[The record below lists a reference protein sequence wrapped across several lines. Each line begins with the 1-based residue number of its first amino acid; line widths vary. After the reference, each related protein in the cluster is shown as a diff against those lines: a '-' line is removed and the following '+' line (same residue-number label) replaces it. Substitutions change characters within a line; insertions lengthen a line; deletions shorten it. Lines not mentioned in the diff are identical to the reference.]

1 MSYGSSIAKESG
13 DQVVRENVTLNRLIN
28 MLVMIYEEFV
38 MTGSKVISL
47 DDSNILKCII
57 PLHLSEISVV
67 VCLREVFWAQL
78 FFLFIL
84 MIYSF
89 VQNLTYYLM
98 LTIRPYMHQVQT

>member
-1 MSYGSSIAKESG
+1 
-13 DQVVRENVTLNRLIN
+13 
-28 MLVMIYEEFV
+28 

-47 DDSNILKCII
+47 DDSNILKCIK

-67 VCLREVFWAQL
+67 VCLREVFWAQ
-78 FFLFIL
+78 FSFLFIL

-98 LTIRPYMHQVQT
+98 LTTRPYMHQVQT